1 MTKKLPLRQ
10 CVGCGEMKT
19 KKEIKERIQKELQN
33 QTYNVYDIKHISS
46 YEFGGAKYCYH
57 FEFAIIL
64 HNRTRCVLIFDYD
77 ENEIEK
83 FSLWQMVN
91 FDTTFPSSLML
102 DVANTIHYLNE
113 WDAE

>member
-1 MTKKLPLRQ
+1 
-10 CVGCGEMKT
+10 MKN
-19 KKEIKERIQKELQN
+19 KKEIKEQIQKELQN
-33 QTYNVYDIKHISS
+33 QIGDDYGIKHISS
-46 YEFGGAKYCYH
+46 YEFGGANYCYH

-91 FDTTFPSSLML
+91 FDVTFPSTLML
-102 DVANTIHYLNE
+102 DVSRTIHYLNE
-113 WDAE
+113 GDAE